1 MSHQRQVDQLVVGRQ
16 TSDGA
21 GVKLQRILTTE
32 WHHRLDPWLMLD
44 EFGSDKAGDY
54 IAGFPPHPHR
64 GFETITYMLSG
75 RMGHED
81 NQGHQ
86 GVVEA
91 GGVQWMT
98 AGRGII
104 HSEMPAQESGLMRG
118 FQFWLNLPAA
128 QKMVEPSW
136 ADVPATQIPVW
147 QSEVVSIKVIAGQ
160 FQALTGVIQRDA
172 TQPMILD
179 VHFHHTG
186 QQWIDIPLGHHAFV
200 YAYAES
206 THVSGGKVSASQM
219 GVLAQHGEGVML
231 EGVAGSR
238 LLVVSAQPLNEPIA
252 ANGPF
257 VMNTQAELKQAF
269 EDYRSGRF

>member
-1 MSHQRQVDQLVVGRQ
+1 MAHERLIEQLVVGRQ

-21 GVKLQRILTTE
+21 GVKLKRILTTE

-44 EFGSDKAGDY
+44 EFGSDNAGDY

-64 GFETITYMLSG
+64 GFETITYMLAG
-75 RMGHED
+75 RMEHQD
-81 NQGHQ
+81 NHGNR

-98 AGRGII
+98 AGKGIV

-128 QKMVEPSW
+128 QKMIEPNW
-136 ADVPATQIPVW
+136 ADVPAIQIPVW
-147 QSEVVSIKVIAGQ
+147 QTESVSVKVIAGQ
-160 FQALTGVIQRDA
+160 FNALDGVIQRDV

-179 VHFHHTG
+179 VNFYQAA

-206 THVSGGKVSASQM
+206 TTVSGSNLLASQM
-219 GVLAQHGEGVML
+219 GVLAQNGEGVML

-257 VMNTQAELKQAF
+257 VMNTQSELKQAF
-269 EDYRSGRF
+269 EDYRFGQF